1 MFAEGESLFS
11 AFLLLLLKGEDAFS
25 NDDAGRLLECAV
37 AMVLVCFHK
46 KSTKDDSCDA
56 V

>member
-37 AMVLVCFHK
+37 AMVLFHK